1 MAETKKTVN
10 EEKLVKIRIPRLR
23 QDDPDVYVSV
33 NNRDW
38 LIKRGAEV
46 EVPESV
52 VEVLRHQEESMEAA
66 YTFAESVKD

>member
-1 MAETKKTVN
+1 MAEAKKTVN
-10 EEKLVKIRIPRLR
+10 EEKLVKIRIPRMR

-38 LIKRGAEV
+38 LIKRGVEV

-52 VEVLRHQEESMEAA
+52 V
-66 YTFAESVKD
+66 

>member
-1 MAETKKTVN
+1 MAEEKKTVN

-38 LIKRGAEV
+38 LIKRGVEV

>member
-1 MAETKKTVN
+1 MPEEKKTVN

-38 LIKRGAEV
+38 LIKRGVEV